1 MRFVG
6 GKPFIA
12 LLLVFALSNLFVFAG
27 GRTIP
32 SNDGGNLSGSEMLLG
47 KLTTRSNKQILLN
60 GSEAITGATI
70 LSGAELVTPAGVA
83 ATVSLPKLGSV
94 NISPNSNVNLT
105 FDNGT
110 VKVNVASG
118 DATLSTV
125 TGVSG
130 SVIAADGTSTPSY
143 SGVPAPR
150 PAGGIAGI
158 GAAATV
164 GIVVGS
170 LGLIIA
176 IIALHRA
183 NQARDCG
190 RLVGLSPART
200 CTNL

>member
-1 MRFVG
+1 MRFIG

-12 LLLVFALSNLFVFAG
+12 LLLVFAISNLFVFAG

-32 SNDGGNLSGSEMLLG
+32 SNEAANLNGTEMLLG

-70 LSGAELVTPAGVA
+70 LSGAQLQTPAGVT

-94 NISPNSNVNLT
+94 NIAPNSDVNLT
-105 FDNGT
+105 FSEGT

-125 TGVSG
+125 NGVNG
-130 SVIAADGTSTPSY
+130 SVLAANGTLAPSS

-150 PAGGIAGI
+150 PAGLAGLS
-158 GAAATV
+158 AATGV
-164 GIVVGS
+164 AIVLGGVALIIGIV
-170 LGLIIA
+170 
-176 IIALHRA
+176 ALHRA
-183 NQARDCG
+183 NQARDCN
-190 RLVGLSPART
+190 RLIGLTPLQT
-200 CTNL
+200 CNT

>member
-1 MRFVG
+1 MRFLG

-27 GRTIP
+27 GRTFP
-32 SNDGGNLSGSEMLLG
+32 SNEGVNLSGSEMLLG

-70 LSGAELVTPAGVA
+70 LSGAQLVTPAGVT
-83 ATVSLPKLGSV
+83 ATVSVPNLGTV
-94 NISPNSNVNLT
+94 NIAPSSNVNLA
-105 FDNGT
+105 FDKST
-110 VKVNVASG
+110 VKVNVSSG

-130 SVIAADGTSTPSY
+130 FVVAADGSSTPSA

-164 GIVVGS
+164 GLVAGG

-190 RLVGLSPART
+190 RLVGLSPARA